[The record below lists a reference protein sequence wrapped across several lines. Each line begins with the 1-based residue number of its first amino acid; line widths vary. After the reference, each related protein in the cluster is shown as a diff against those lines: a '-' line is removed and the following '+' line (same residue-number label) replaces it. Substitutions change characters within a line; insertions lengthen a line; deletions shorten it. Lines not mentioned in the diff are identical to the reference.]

1 MCDVSLCHLRKR
13 KYSIAAISKEKKT
26 NELLGMICLL
36 VHDAINFG
44 PVPPLRLS
52 TRCYRFW
59 DASASHFPV

>member
-1 MCDVSLCHLRKR
+1 MCDVSLCHLKKR

-44 PVPPLRLS
+44 PVPPLRMS
-52 TRCYRFW
+52 TR
-59 DASASHFPV
+59 